1 MNRTNWQKHIT
12 IDPDIHHGDAC
23 IKGTRIPA
31 AIIVGSLADG
41 MTIKEILAAYPQ
53 LSTPDV
59 LATLAYAADILQQ
72 DTIVPLVT

>member
-41 MTIKEILAAYPQ
+41 MTIEDILAAYPQ
-53 LSTPDV
+53 LSAPDV

-72 DTIVPLVT
+72 DTIVPLVA